1 MKTSSRSKLLS
12 LIVPALAL
20 LIVSGCD
27 HNTPGASSTTSNWL
41 PIKDATVMGTTAT
54 AVAAVPAATAPAP
67 KKNYLTLTLE
77 GAQVDPNANFWTVFL
92 ASKNNVVI
100 KVDMPVPQ
108 FAGTS
113 NSVVVT
119 TPSIKIQY
127 NQVQQLGQRL
137 SLLYKIPAAAGPIKV
152 KSSLLRTADDGVAA
166 ALNQLSG
173 EATSLGVS
181 SSAAATPIAALQV
194 VKTLVDEIVTKDLN
208 AEELPSTYTIIPGDR
223 NNGGVFAVFA
233 CDSSNKTNWDKYT
246 SNPSNLIW
254 DGNRISYQD
263 ASNPAQKLDGVSYFV
278 FGVSYSD
285 SYYPN
290 TQSIINSKTVY
301 GTIYQQIE
309 SVIIARVDDT
319 KIAMLGTKPDA
330 AAITKATQDT
340 WAAIKPLYA
349 AASDAVK
356 KDNRL
361 CEDDAANY
369 PKQVQEY
376 FLNYTHSEFSKI
388 ADQIWAKAVAES
400 ANKSLS
406 DPMAKSRFVNAFAKA
421 GIAGLQ
427 PAAEPAVESPQL
439 ALKMLSDTIKAS
451 DLTF

>member
-1 MKTSSRSKLLS
+1 MNTSSRSKLLS
-12 LIVPALAL
+12 LIVPVISIL
-20 LIVSGCD
+20 VVPGCD
-27 HNTPGASSTTSNWL
+27 STPSSGSSSTTSNWL
-41 PIKDATVMGTTAT
+41 PIKDATVMGT
-54 AVAAVPAATAPAP
+54 AAVPATPAPAL

-77 GAQVDPNANFWTVFL
+77 GAQVDPSANFWTVFL
-92 ASKNNVVI
+92 ASKNNVVL

-108 FAGTS
+108 FDGTS
-113 NSVVVT
+113 KSVVVT

-137 SLLYKIPAAAGPIKV
+137 ALLYKIPAAAGPIPI

-223 NNGGVFAVFA
+223 NNGGVFAVLA
-233 CDSSNKTNWDKYT
+233 CDSSNKTNWEKYT
-246 SNPSNLIW
+246 SHPSNLIW

-263 ASNPAQKLDGVSYFV
+263 PPGPAQTLVGVSYFV
-278 FGVSYSD
+278 FGVTYSD
-285 SYYPN
+285 SYYPS
-290 TQSIINSKTVY
+290 TEGIINSKTVY

-319 KIAMLGTKPDA
+319 KVAMLGTKPDPA
-330 AAITKATQDT
+330 EIVKATQDT
-340 WAAIKPLYA
+340 WSAIKPLYA
-349 AASDAVK
+349 AASDAIK
-356 KDNRL
+356 KDSRL

-369 PKQVQEY
+369 PQQVQEY
-376 FLNYTHSEFSKI
+376 FLNYTHSEFAKI
-388 ADQIWAKAVAES
+388 ADQVWTKAVAES
-400 ANKSLS
+400 ANKSIT
-406 DPMAKSRFVNAFAKA
+406 DPIAKSAFVEAFARA

-427 PAAEPAVESPQL
+427 PKTESAVESPQL
-439 ALKMLSDTIKAS
+439 ALKVLDDTIKANAF
-451 DLTF
+451 TF